1 MEIFLSLLA
10 VAAAAAV
17 LYLPV
22 IGTYLSTFHTL
33 VHECGHAAAA
43 LLTGGHVSSI
53 SLFSSR
59 EGAAGTRHHKPGLL
73 ITSLAGY
80 PFASIVSVLFIYGLS
95 LDWFAGL
102 GLCLLGLLLF
112 SLFFWIRNPFGVF
125 WVLSLLGGG
134 LLVWYYEWFQVLE
147 TVLSAGG
154 LVLLVQA
161 FISCWHVFLLSFRR
175 PEQAGDASIL
185 ARITFIPTPIWG
197 IFFLGQ
203 GIVFFGWGLLLWT
216 GVPVSDLTTWL

>member
-80 PFASIVSVLFIYGLS
+80 PFASMVSVLFMYGLS
-95 LDWFAGL
+95 MNWFAGL
-102 GLCLLGLLLF
+102 GIGVLVLLII

-125 WVLSLLGGG
+125 WVLSLLGAG
-134 LLVWYYEWFQVLE
+134 LLVWYYEWFPILE
-147 TVLSAGG
+147 TVLRAGG

-161 FISCWHVFLLSFRR
+161 SISSWDVFLLSFRN
-175 PEQAGDASIL
+175 PDKAGDAWIL
-185 ARITFIPTPIWG
+185 SRLTFVPTPIWG
-197 IFFLGQ
+197 TFFLTQ
-203 GIVFFGWGLLLWT
+203 GAFFFGWGLLLWT
-216 GVPVSDLTTWL
+216 GISVSELME